1 MSSVFRSEVRAFVL
15 ASETL
20 LSHVLLV
27 PPMSEEERKIVQYYA
42 DSLIE
47 RCKEV
52 EILLSEGTTK
62 SVRLSNNAEM

>member
-1 MSSVFRSEVRAFVL
+1 MRSIYRSEVRAFVL

-52 EILLSEGTTK
+52 QILSSEATTK
-62 SVRLSNNAEM
+62 SVRL

>member
-1 MSSVFRSEVRAFVL
+1 MPSIYRPEVRAFVL

-27 PPMSEEERKIVQYYA
+27 PPMSEEERKIVHYYA
-42 DSLIE
+42 VSLIE

-52 EILLSEGTTK
+52 QISTSEATTK
-62 SVRLSNNAEM
+62 SAHL